1 MPRKPAKPRPE
12 ATPPPGPAAPP
23 EAGESRQGQEGQGFY
38 EEALSRA
45 QRVRLPR
52 ARKLQGLE
60 EEVAL
65 LRVKLQEALEQSP
78 QDSKLLLRHM
88 EVLVKVLG
96 AHYRLSKRSEEDLY
110 QNIVGVI
117 KGIGE
122 ALWPEGAAP
131 PSTEP

>member
-1 MPRKPAKPRPE
+1 MPRQPAKPRPE
-12 ATPPPGPAAPP
+12 ANPPPGP
-23 EAGESRQGQEGQGFY
+23 EGQGFY
-38 EEALSRA
+38 AEALSRA

-117 KGIGE
+117 KGLGE

-131 PSTEP
+131 PEANS